1 MKDTKMVSSIF
12 LFAVF
17 LPAILLRYQNP
28 QIANVIA
35 CRPSDDRI
43 AESLEEIERIA
54 VGAKNVRRQLH
65 LLSPSDGIA
74 ISDRSVGGAV
84 SINTVRAR
92 AQYDQI
98 FYSVHHHRGAQR
110 ELLIAPALAVATH
123 WANYFSA

>member
-1 MKDTKMVSSIF
+1 MVSPIFLSSIF
-12 LFAVF
+12 LSAVF

-28 QIANVIA
+28 HVANVIA

-54 VGAKNVRRQLH
+54 VGAINVRRQLH
-65 LLSPSDGIA
+65 LHSPSDGVA
-74 ISDRSVGGAV
+74 IGDRSVGGAV
-84 SINTVRAR
+84 PVNAVGAG
-92 AQYDQI
+92 AQYDHI
-98 FYSVHHHRGAQR
+98 FYSVQHDRGAQR